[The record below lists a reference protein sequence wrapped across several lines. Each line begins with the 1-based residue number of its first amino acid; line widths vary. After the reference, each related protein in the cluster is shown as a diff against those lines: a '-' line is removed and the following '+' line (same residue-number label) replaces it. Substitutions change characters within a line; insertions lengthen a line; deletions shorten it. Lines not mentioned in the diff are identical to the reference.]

1 MKKYLTYFTLLVTTI
16 MVSACS
22 YSIKDININNK
33 NSKCVRECSKTYSY
47 SISQGN
53 QVGFKTETLKAAKEA
68 YSICIETCPN
78 K

>member
-1 MKKYLTYFTLLVTTI
+1 ML
-16 MVSACS
+16 VSACS
-22 YSIKDININNK
+22 YSIKDIDISNK

-53 QVGFKTETLKAAKEA
+53 QVGFKTETLRAAKEA
-68 YSICIETCPN
+68 YTICIETCPN